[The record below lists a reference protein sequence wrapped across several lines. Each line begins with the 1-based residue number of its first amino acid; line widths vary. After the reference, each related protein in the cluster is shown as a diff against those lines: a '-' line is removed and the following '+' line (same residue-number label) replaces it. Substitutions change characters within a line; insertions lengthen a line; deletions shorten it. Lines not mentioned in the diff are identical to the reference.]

1 MKKDLVW
8 HSVDFRPE
16 RTSCR
21 PAAEIRRRCEITHGI
36 LHKRLNAKV
45 IIEHGTTK
53 VEVK

>member
-1 MKKDLVW
+1 MTRKDLVW
-8 HSVDFRPE
+8 QYVDFRSD
-16 RTSCR
+16 RIVLS
-21 PAAEIRRRCEITHGI
+21 AEMFRRRCEIAHGI